1 MTVFSRV
8 ADILQAKTHKLL
20 NQLEDPNET
29 LDLSYEKMITG
40 LQQTKLHLAD
50 VVAQQ
55 KSLERQIEAAQQ
67 EATKAEDDARLAL
80 QAGREDL
87 AKAALA
93 HKHSALEKLQ
103 SLQEAH
109 AAVLPQAQ
117 KLIETEKKLADRIEK
132 FRLQKEVMK
141 TSYTAAAARVKVTQ
155 AMSGVGSSFNNVGDT
170 LRRAED
176 KVSGMRAKADA
187 MESLTES
194 GVLSDPLD
202 SRPKEERE
210 LDALRVGS
218 AIDSDLEK
226 LKAELTGGKD
236 DPKPGA

>member
-67 EATKAEDDARLAL
+67 EAAKAEHDARLAL

-141 TSYTAAAARVKVTQ
+141 TSYTAAAAQVKVTQ

-226 LKAELTGGKD
+226 LKAELAAGKD
-236 DPKPGA
+236 GKPAA

>member
-20 NQLEDPNET
+20 DQLEDPNET

-67 EATKAEDDARLAL
+67 EAAKAEDDARLAL

-109 AAVLPQAQ
+109 AAVLPQAE
-117 KLIETEKKLADRIEK
+117 KLIATEKKLEDRIEK

-141 TSYTAAAARVKVTQ
+141 TSYTAAAAQVKVTQ
-155 AMSGVGSSFNNVGDT
+155 AMSGVGSSFNNVGDA

-226 LKAELTGGKD
+226 LKAELAAGRDGK
-236 DPKPGA
+236 PAA

>member
-29 LDLSYEKMITG
+29 LDLSYEKMIAG

-67 EATKAEDDARLAL
+67 EAAKAEDDARLAL

-103 SLQEAH
+103 ALQEAH

-141 TSYTAAAARVKVTQ
+141 TSYTAAAAQVKVTQ

-226 LKAELTGGKD
+226 LKAELAAGKD
-236 DPKPGA
+236 GKPAA

>member
-1 MTVFSRV
+1 MSVFGRV

-20 NQLEDPNET
+20 DRMEDPNES
-29 LDLSYEKMITG
+29 LDLSYEKMIAG
-40 LQQTKLHLAD
+40 LQETKLHLGD

-55 KSLERQIEAAQQ
+55 KSLERQIAAAEQ
-67 EATKAEDDARLAL
+67 EAGKAENDARLAL
-80 QAGREDL
+80 QANREDL

-103 SLQEAH
+103 SLNEAH
-109 AAVLPQAQ
+109 ATVLPQAE
-117 KLIETEKKLADRIEK
+117 KLIDYEKKLEERIEN

-141 TSYTAAAARVKVTQ
+141 TSYTAAAAQTKVSQ
-155 AMSGVGSSFNNVGDT
+155 SMAGIGNSFSNVGDT
-170 LRRAED
+170 LRRGQD
-176 KVSGMRAKADA
+176 KVEGMRAKAEA

-194 GVLSDPLD
+194 GVLADPLD
-202 SRPKEERE
+202 GRRKEERE

-226 LKAELTGGKD
+226 LKAELAGGKD
-236 DPKPGA
+236 PKPDA

>member
-1 MTVFSRV
+1 MSVFGRV

-20 NQLEDPNET
+20 DRMEDPNES
-29 LDLSYEKMITG
+29 LDLSYEKMIAG
-40 LQQTKLHLAD
+40 LQETKLHLAD

-67 EATKAEDDARLAL
+67 EAAKAENDARLAL
-80 QAGREDL
+80 QATREDL

-93 HKHSALEKLQ
+93 HKHSALEKLDTLNQ
-103 SLQEAH
+103 AH

-117 KLIETEKKLADRIEK
+117 KLIDYEQKLAERIEK
-132 FRLQKEVMK
+132 FRLQKEVAK
-141 TSYTAAAARVKVTQ
+141 TSYTAAAAQVQVTQ
-155 AMSGVGSSFNNVGDT
+155 AMAGVGTSFDSVGDT

-202 SRPKEERE
+202 SRTKDERE
-210 LDALRVGS
+210 LDALRVGN
-218 AIDSDLEK
+218 AIDGDLEK
-226 LKAELTGGKD
+226 LKAELAAGKES
-236 DPKPGA
+236 KPGA

>member
-8 ADILQAKTHKLL
+8 ADIFQAKTHKLL
-20 NQLEDPNET
+20 DQLEDPNET

-67 EATKAEDDARLAL
+67 EAAKAEDDARLAL

-109 AAVLPQAQ
+109 AAVLPQAE
-117 KLIETEKKLADRIEK
+117 KLIATEKKLEDRIEK

-141 TSYTAAAARVKVTQ
+141 TSYTAAAAQVKVTQ
-155 AMSGVGSSFNNVGDT
+155 AMSGVGSSFNNVGDA

-210 LDALRVGS
+210 LDAMRVGS

-226 LKAELTGGKD
+226 LKAELAAGRDGK
-236 DPKPGA
+236 PAA

>member
-1 MTVFSRV
+1 MSVFSRV

-20 NQLEDPNET
+20 DSLEDPNET
-29 LDLSYEKMITG
+29 LDLSYEKMIAG

-55 KSLERQIEAAQQ
+55 KSLERQIDAAQQ
-67 EATKAEDDARLAL
+67 EAGKAENDARLAL
-80 QAGREDL
+80 QANREDL

-93 HKHSALEKLQ
+93 HKHSALEKLASVQ
-103 SLQEAH
+103 AAH
-109 AAVLPQAQ
+109 SAILPQAQ
-117 KLIETEKKLADRIEK
+117 RLIDTEKKLEERIES

-141 TSYTAAAARVKVTQ
+141 TSYTAAAAEVKVTQ
-155 AMSGVGSSFNNVGDT
+155 AMTGVGSSFNNVGES

-187 MESLTES
+187 MQSLTES
-194 GVLSDPLD
+194 GVLVDPLD
-202 SRPKEERE
+202 NRPKEQRE

-226 LKAELTGGKD
+226 LKAELAAGK
-236 DPKPGA
+236 PAG

>member
-1 MTVFSRV
+1 MKDMR
-8 ADILQAKTHKLL
+8 QQLL
-20 NQLEDPNET
+20 
-29 LDLSYEKMITG
+29 
-40 LQQTKLHLAD
+40 
-50 VVAQQ
+50 
-55 KSLERQIEAAQQ
+55 EAAC
-67 EATKAEDDARLAL
+67 
-80 QAGREDL
+80 
-87 AKAALA
+87 
-93 HKHSALEKLQ
+93 
-103 SLQEAH
+103 AH

-117 KLIETEKKLADRIEK
+117 KLTETEKKLADRIEK

-141 TSYTAAAARVKVTQ
+141 TSYTAAAAQVKVTQ

-226 LKAELTGGKD
+226 LKAELAAGKD
-236 DPKPGA
+236 GKPAA

>member
-1 MTVFSRV
+1 
-8 ADILQAKTHKLL
+8 
-20 NQLEDPNET
+20 
-29 LDLSYEKMITG
+29 MIAG

-67 EATKAEDDARLAL
+67 EAAKAEDDARLAL

-141 TSYTAAAARVKVTQ
+141 TSYTAAAAQVKVTQ

-226 LKAELTGGKD
+226 LKAELAAGKD
-236 DPKPGA
+236 GKPAA

>member
-20 NQLEDPNET
+20 DALENPSES
-29 LDLSYEKMITG
+29 LDLSYEKMIAG

-55 KSLERQIEAAQQ
+55 KSLERQIEAGRQ
-67 EATKAEDDARLAL
+67 EAQKAEDDARMAL
-80 QAGREDL
+80 QASREDL

-93 HKHSALEKLQ
+93 HKHSALEKLA
-103 SLQEAH
+103 SLEAAH
-109 AAVLPQAQ
+109 SAVVPQAQ
-117 KLIETEKKLADRIEK
+117 KLIETEKKLEERIEK

-141 TSYTAAAARVKVTQ
+141 TSYTAAAAEVKVTQ
-155 AMSGVGSSFNNVGDT
+155 AMTGLGNSFTNVGES

-176 KVSGMRAKADA
+176 KVAGMRAKADA
-187 MESLTES
+187 MDGLIEA
-194 GVLSDPLD
+194 GVLVDPLD
-202 SRPKEERE
+202 NRPKQERE
-210 LDALRVGS
+210 LAALRVGS

-226 LKAELTGGKD
+226 LKAELAGGKSGN
-236 DPKPGA
+236 PG

>member
-29 LDLSYEKMITG
+29 LDLSYEKMIAG

-67 EATKAEDDARLAL
+67 EAAKAEDDARLAL

-141 TSYTAAAARVKVTQ
+141 TSYTAAAAQVKVTQ

-226 LKAELTGGKD
+226 LKAELAAGKD
-236 DPKPGA
+236 GKPAA

>member
-8 ADILQAKTHKLL
+8 ADIFQAKTHKLL
-20 NQLEDPNET
+20 DQLEDPNET

-50 VVAQQ
+50 VVAQK

-67 EATKAEDDARLAL
+67 EAAKAEDDARLAL

-109 AAVLPQAQ
+109 AAVLPQAE
-117 KLIETEKKLADRIEK
+117 KLIATEKKLEDRIEK

-141 TSYTAAAARVKVTQ
+141 TSYTAAAAQVKVTQ
-155 AMSGVGSSFNNVGDT
+155 AMSGVGSSFNNVGDA

-210 LDALRVGS
+210 LDAMRVGS

-226 LKAELTGGKD
+226 LKAELAAGRDGK
-236 DPKPGA
+236 PAA